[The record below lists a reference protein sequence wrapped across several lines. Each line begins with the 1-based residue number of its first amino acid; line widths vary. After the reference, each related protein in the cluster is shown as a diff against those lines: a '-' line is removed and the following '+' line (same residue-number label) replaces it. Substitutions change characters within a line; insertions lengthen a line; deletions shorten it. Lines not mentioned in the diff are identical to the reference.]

1 MMQQENVYAPV
12 SMGTTLIGIKYAGGV
27 IMASDTW
34 TTRGTFVADRAA
46 LKINEISPSVHDF
59 GSIKVMRCGNAAHS
73 QMVSRMVK
81 NYLTMHAMELPDH
94 ARLNIDTALNI
105 YKSICYGNKNYLSA
119 AYLVT
124 NGQELASVNT
134 SGAVIKH
141 SDWASFGSGSIYV
154 DGFIKSHMRGELSYI
169 EAKEL
174 ALRAVSLAI
183 DSDGSSGGNVRL
195 VDVKATGE
203 SAMEIVDNSKL
214 EDFLVK

>member
-1 MMQQENVYAPV
+1 MQQENVYAPV
-12 SMGTTLIGIKYAGGV
+12 SMGTTLIGIRYTGGV

-73 QMVSRMVK
+73 QMVSRIVK
-81 NYLTMHAMELPDH
+81 NYLTMHAMELPHNAKLSLDTV
-94 ARLNIDTALNI
+94 LNL
-105 YKSICYGNKNYLSA
+105 YKSICYSNKNNLSA
-119 AYLVT
+119 AYIVT
-124 NGQELASVNT
+124 DGRELASVNT
-134 SGAVIKH
+134 SGAIVKH
-141 SDWASFGSGSIYV
+141 AEWASFGSGSIYV
-154 DGFIKSHMRGELSYI
+154 DGFVKSQVRGDLSYI

-195 VDVKATGE
+195 VDVKSTGE
-203 SAMEIVDNSKL
+203 TTMDIVDNSRLGEFISK
-214 EDFLVK
+214 

>member
-1 MMQQENVYAPV
+1 MQQENVYAPI
-12 SMGTTLIGIKYAGGV
+12 SMGTTLIGIRYTGGV

-34 TTRGTFVADRAA
+34 TTRGTFVADRGA

-73 QMVSRMVK
+73 QMVSRIVR
-81 NYLTMHAMELPDH
+81 NYLTMHAMELPH
-94 ARLNIDTALNI
+94 GARLNIDTALSLF
-105 YKSICYGNKNYLSA
+105 KSICYNNKNNLSA
-119 AYLVT
+119 AYIVT
-124 NGQELASVNT
+124 DGKTLASVNT
-134 SGAVIKH
+134 SGAIIKH
-141 SDWASFGSGSIYV
+141 EAWASFGSGSTYV
-154 DGFIKSHMRGELSYI
+154 DGFVKSQVRPDLSYI

-203 SAMEIVDNSKL
+203 SAMEIVDNSRLNEFISK
-214 EDFLVK
+214 